1 MQGNIG
7 KGIVKVSSVE
17 KKYWKIKAPALVF
30 NNQTEFYNAYKDGAL
45 HKDCVVVVRGQGPK
59 SNGMP
64 ELHSLSPTLSVL
76 QNLGYKIALIT
87 DGRMSGASGSVLSI
101 VHIYPEAAENGLISQ
116 IKDSDIIEI
125 DVNTK
130 TFNVKQNNKNQLVK
144 NYISPEEYKCG
155 YGRELF
161 RNNRAQVTNSENGA
175 ISIG

>member
-1 MQGNIG
+1 M
-7 KGIVKVSSVE
+7 
-17 KKYWKIKAPALVF
+17 
-30 NNQTEFYNAYKDGAL
+30 
-45 HKDCVVVVRGQGPK
+45 RGQGPK

-125 DVNTK
+125 DVYTK
-130 TFNVKQNNKNQLVK
+130 TINVKKNKNRLVK
-144 NYISPEEYKCG
+144 NYISPEEYKNG

>member
-1 MQGNIG
+1 M
-7 KGIVKVSSVE
+7 
-17 KKYWKIKAPALVF
+17 
-30 NNQTEFYNAYKDGAL
+30 
-45 HKDCVVVVRGQGPK
+45 VVRGQGPK

-130 TFNVKQNNKNQLVK
+130 TINVKQNKKNRLVK
-144 NYISPEEYKCG
+144 NYISPEENKNG